1 MKISLSARSFWKNA
15 FLFAAAFAAIGNMNQ
30 VGASIDADVASL
42 KVDQLDGALLNGDKF
57 QFQAEVSRLMDIIIN
72 SLYKSKEIF
81 LRELISNASDA
92 LDKIRFLALSD
103 NSLLDVLKDLEIRIS
118 FDKAAHTLTI
128 KDTGVGMTKD
138 ELVKNLGTVAKSGT
152 ANFVSAMQNGAD
164 ANMIGQF
171 GVGFY
176 SVYLVADKVRVVS
189 KNADD
194 DQYIWESNANASF
207 TVIKDPRGD
216 TLKRGTEITLF
227 LKKDALEFEDQD
239 KLKKLVS
246 HYSEFINFPIYLHTS
261 REETVEVDDD
271 DEEEEEEEDATDD
284 SAVEDEETA
293 EEESE
298 ELEATEEDAT
308 AVAEKKTEK
317 RTVWD
322 WQRVNEIKAI
332 WTRPKEDVEDSE
344 YTNFFQA
351 IHKDSTDPLSW
362 IHFVAEG
369 EIEFKSILYIPSKAP
384 HDMYQKFDAKRADVK
399 LYVRKVLIS
408 DQFEEFLPKYLNFI
422 VGVVDSDD
430 LPINVSRETLQENKI
445 LRVMRKKLV
454 RKVLE
459 MLRKLSENDT
469 SDTDDDEDAA
479 PAESDEE
486 GEKKKGLE
494 DSSKYLTFWEN
505 YGKNIKIGIMD
516 DHANKGKLLKLLR
529 FKSSTS
535 PDKFISL
542 NQYVA
547 RMKEWQDQIYYIAGE
562 SVENVEKS
570 PFLETCKAKG
580 VEVLYLVDPLDEYV
594 MQHIP
599 DFDGKKMQSITK
611 EGLKFADEDEKTI
624 ERRRKLY
631 AEQYDGLLS
640 GLKRVYGTKV
650 SKIVISKTAVD
661 SPAVMVTSQW
671 GHSANMER
679 IIKAQTFAN
688 PAAQNPMAQKILEL
702 NPRHPIVA
710 KLRDMFATQPDATE
724 TSDLSWL
731 LYDAALTNSGF
742 AMDDVD
748 DFASRVYRIMK
759 GTMGL
764 ESLELDPEINL
775 PPEDEVVLEDDQVEE
790 ATLED
795 ETDEATIGDEVE
807 ATIVDDDATIVED
820 EATIVEETTEEVAL
834 DDQGEVKEEL

>member
-1 MKISLSARSFWKNA
+1 MKIKYSARTFWKNA
-15 FLFAAAFAAIGNMNQ
+15 LLFASVFAAMGGMTQ
-30 VGASIDADVASL
+30 VGASIETADVAAL

-103 NSLLDVLKDLEIRIS
+103 SSMLGVLKELEIRIS
-118 FDKAAHTLTI
+118 YDKDAQTLTI

-138 ELVKNLGTVAKSGT
+138 DLVKNLGTVAKSGT

-189 KNADD
+189 KNNDD

-207 TVIKDPRGD
+207 TVIKDPRGN

-227 LKKDALEFEDQD
+227 LKKDALEFQDQD

-261 REETVEVDDD
+261 REETVEVDDEEE
-271 DEEEEEEEDATDD
+271 EEEEEEEDG
-284 SAVEDEETA
+284 
-293 EEESE
+293 EEEEEEGEDSE
-298 ELEATEEDAT
+298 ELEATDEDSSSPPA
-308 AVAEKKTEK
+308 AKKTEK

-322 WQRVNEIKAI
+322 WQRVNEVKAI
-332 WTRPKEDVEDSE
+332 WTRAKEDVTDDE
-344 YTNFFQA
+344 YNNFFKA
-351 IHKDSTDPLSW
+351 IYKDSTDPLTW
-362 IHFVAEG
+362 IHFTAEG

-384 HDMYQKFDAKRADVK
+384 HDMYQKFDSKRADVK

-469 SDTDDDEDAA
+469 S
-479 PAESDEE
+479 ESDEDE
-486 GEKKKGLE
+486 DDSSSPEEKKDSQE

-516 DHANKGKLLKLLR
+516 DPANKGKLLKLLR
-529 FKSSTS
+529 FKTSTS

-542 NQYVA
+542 NQYVS
-547 RMKEWQDQIYYIAGE
+547 RMKDWQDTIYYIAGE
-562 SVENVEKS
+562 SIETVEKS
-570 PFLETCKAKG
+570 PFLQTCKAKG

-599 DFDGKKMQSITK
+599 DFDGKKMQSVTK
-611 EGLKFADEDEKTI
+611 EGLKFGDEDEKTI

-631 AEQYDGLLS
+631 SEQYETVLS
-640 GLKRVYGTKV
+640 GLKTLYGTKV
-650 SKIVISKTAVD
+650 SKITISKTPLET
-661 SPAVMVTSQW
+661 PAVMVTSQW

-688 PAAQNPMAQKILEL
+688 PAAQNPMAQKIMEL
-702 NPRHPIVA
+702 NPRHPIVS
-710 KLRDMFATQPDATE
+710 KLRDLYATQPDSTE
-724 TSDLSWL
+724 TQDLSWL

-748 DFASRVYRIMK
+748 HFASRVYRLMK
-759 GTMGL
+759 HTMGL
-764 ESLELDPEINL
+764 DTLELEPELAL
-775 PPEDEVVLEDDQVEE
+775 PPEEEEKVEE
-790 ATLED
+790 ED
-795 ETDEATIGDEVE
+795 EEVSNLDDEEEEVS
-807 ATIVDDDATIVED
+807 TVDTEK
-820 EATIVEETTEEVAL
+820 EETK
-834 DDQGEVKEEL
+834 DEL

>member
-1 MKISLSARSFWKNA
+1 MKIKYSARTFWKNA
-15 FLFAAAFAAIGNMNQ
+15 LLFASVFAAMGGMTQ
-30 VGASIDADVASL
+30 VGASIETADVAAL
-42 KVDQLDGALLNGDKF
+42 KVDQLDGVLLNGDKF

-103 NSLLDVLKDLEIRIS
+103 SSMLDVLKELEIRIS
-118 FDKAAHTLTI
+118 YDKDAQTLTI

-138 ELVKNLGTVAKSGT
+138 DLVKNLGTVAKSGT

-189 KNADD
+189 KNNDD

-207 TVIKDPRGD
+207 TVIKDPRGN

-227 LKKDALEFEDQD
+227 LKKDALEFQDQD

-261 REETVEVDDD
+261 REETVEVDDEE
-271 DEEEEEEEDATDD
+271 DEEEEEEDG
-284 SAVEDEETA
+284 
-293 EEESE
+293 EEEEEEEGEDSE
-298 ELEATEEDAT
+298 ELEATDEDSSSPPA
-308 AVAEKKTEK
+308 AKKTEK

-322 WQRVNEIKAI
+322 WQRVNEVKAI
-332 WTRPKEDVEDSE
+332 WTRAKEDVTDDE
-344 YTNFFQA
+344 YNNFFKA
-351 IHKDSTDPLSW
+351 IHKDATDPLTW
-362 IHFVAEG
+362 IHFTAEG

-384 HDMYQKFDAKRADVK
+384 HDMYQKFDSKRADVK

-469 SDTDDDEDAA
+469 S
-479 PAESDEE
+479 ESDEDE
-486 GEKKKGLE
+486 DDSSPEEKKDSQE

-516 DHANKGKLLKLLR
+516 DPANKGKLLKLLR
-529 FKSSTS
+529 FKTSTS

-542 NQYVA
+542 NQYVS
-547 RMKEWQDQIYYIAGE
+547 RMKDWQDTIYYIAGE
-562 SVENVEKS
+562 SIETVEKS
-570 PFLETCKAKG
+570 PFLQTCKAKG

-599 DFDGKKMQSITK
+599 DFDGKKMQSVTK
-611 EGLKFADEDEKTI
+611 EGLKFGDEDEKTI

-631 AEQYDGLLS
+631 SEQYETVLS
-640 GLKRVYGTKV
+640 GLKSLYGTKV
-650 SKIVISKTAVD
+650 SKITISKTPLET
-661 SPAVMVTSQW
+661 PAVMVTSQW

-688 PAAQNPMAQKILEL
+688 PAAQNPMAQKIMEL
-702 NPRHPIVA
+702 NPRHPIVS
-710 KLRDMFATQPDATE
+710 KLRDLYATQPDSTE
-724 TSDLSWL
+724 TQDLSWL

-748 DFASRVYRIMK
+748 HFASRVYRLMK
-759 GTMGL
+759 HTMGL
-764 ESLELDPEINL
+764 DSLELEPELAL
-775 PPEDEVVLEDDQVEE
+775 PAEEEEKTEDE
-790 ATLED
+790 ED
-795 ETDEATIGDEVE
+795 EK
-807 ATIVDDDATIVED
+807 ED
-820 EATIVEETTEEVAL
+820 EEVSNLDDEEEEVSTVDTEKEETTDEK
-834 DDQGEVKEEL
+834 DEL

>member
-1 MKISLSARSFWKNA
+1 MKVFGSFWKKA
-15 FLFAAAFAAIGNMNQ
+15 LVVASVFAAIGMHNA
-30 VGASIDADVASL
+30 GASVDTSAADVVGSG
-42 KVDQLDGALLNGDKF
+42 KVVDQLDGALLNGDKF

-103 NSLLDVLKDLEIRIS
+103 STMLDVAKELEIRIS
-118 FDKAAHTLTI
+118 FDKTAHTLTI

-138 ELVKNLGTVAKSGT
+138 DLVKNLGTVAKSGT

-176 SVYLVADKVRVVS
+176 SVYLVADKVRVIS
-189 KNADD
+189 KNNDD
-194 DQYIWESNANASF
+194 DQYIWESSANASF
-207 TVIKDPRGD
+207 TVSKDPRGN

-239 KLKKLVS
+239 KLKKLVT

-261 REETVEVDDD
+261 REETIEVDDD
-271 DEEEEEEEDATDD
+271 DDEEDEEEEDGDATAAD
-284 SAVEDEETA
+284 DEEN
-293 EEESE
+293 E
-298 ELEATEEDAT
+298 ELEPVEEDASKP
-308 AVAEKKTEK
+308 VEKKTEK
-317 RTVWD
+317 KTVWD

-332 WTRPKEDVEDSE
+332 WTRPREEVDESE
-344 YTNFFQA
+344 YNNFFRA
-351 IHKDSTDPLSW
+351 IHKDGTDPLTW

-384 HDMYQKFDAKRADVK
+384 HDLYQRFDGKRADVK

-459 MLRKLSENDT
+459 MLRKLSENDE
-469 SDTDDDEDAA
+469 SHGDDDDDEVAE
-479 PAESDEE
+479 PAEDQP
-486 GEKKKGLE
+486 KDKA

-529 FKSSTS
+529 FKSSKS
-535 PDKFISL
+535 PDKYISL
-542 NQYVA
+542 NHYVA
-547 RMKEWQDQIYYIAGE
+547 NMKDWQDTIYYIAGE
-562 SVENVEKS
+562 SVEAVEKS

-611 EGLKFADEDEKTI
+611 EGLKFGDEDEKVL

-631 AEQYDGLLS
+631 AEQFDGVIT
-640 GLKRVYGTKV
+640 GLKNVFGNKV
-650 SKIVISKTAVD
+650 SKVTISKATGVD

-688 PAAQNPMAQKILEL
+688 PAAQNPAAQKIMEL
-702 NPRHPIVA
+702 NPRHPIIG
-710 KLRDMFATQPDATE
+710 KLRDLFATAPDATE
-724 TSDLSWL
+724 THDLSWL

-748 DFASRVYRIMK
+748 HFASRVYRIMK
-759 GTMGL
+759 TTMGL
-764 ESLELDPEINL
+764 DSLELEPELNL
-775 PPEDEVVLEDDQVEE
+775 PPEDEVALEDD
-790 ATLED
+790 AAD
-795 ETDEATIGDEVE
+795 DEAVTEAVE
-807 ATIVDDDATIVED
+807 TED
-820 EATIVEETTEEVAL
+820 EAVETPDQAGEEVK
-834 DDQGEVKEEL
+834 DEL

>member
-1 MKISLSARSFWKNA
+1 MKIKYSARTFWKNA
-15 FLFAAAFAAIGNMNQ
+15 LLFASVFAAMGGMTQ
-30 VGASIDADVASL
+30 VGASIETADVAAL

-103 NSLLDVLKDLEIRIS
+103 SSMLDVLKELEIRIS
-118 FDKAAHTLTI
+118 YDKDAQTLTI

-138 ELVKNLGTVAKSGT
+138 DLVKNLGTVAKSGT

-189 KNADD
+189 KNNDD

-207 TVIKDPRGD
+207 TVIKDPRGN

-227 LKKDALEFEDQD
+227 LKKDALEFQDQD

-261 REETVEVDDD
+261 REETVEVDDEE
-271 DEEEEEEEDATDD
+271 DEEEEEEDG
-284 SAVEDEETA
+284 
-293 EEESE
+293 EEEEEEEGEDSE
-298 ELEATEEDAT
+298 ELEATDEDSSSPPA
-308 AVAEKKTEK
+308 AKKTEK

-322 WQRVNEIKAI
+322 WQRVNEVKAI
-332 WTRPKEDVEDSE
+332 WTRAKEDVTDDE
-344 YTNFFQA
+344 YNNFFKA
-351 IHKDSTDPLSW
+351 IHKDATDPLTW
-362 IHFVAEG
+362 IHFTAEG

-384 HDMYQKFDAKRADVK
+384 HDMYQKFDSKRADVK

-469 SDTDDDEDAA
+469 S
-479 PAESDEE
+479 ESDEDE
-486 GEKKKGLE
+486 DDSSPEEKKDSQE

-516 DHANKGKLLKLLR
+516 DPANKGKLLKLLR
-529 FKSSTS
+529 FKTSTS

-542 NQYVA
+542 NQYVS
-547 RMKEWQDQIYYIAGE
+547 RMKDWQDTIYYIAGE
-562 SVENVEKS
+562 SIETVEKS
-570 PFLETCKAKG
+570 PFLQTCKAKG

-599 DFDGKKMQSITK
+599 DFDGKKMQSVTK
-611 EGLKFADEDEKTI
+611 EGLKFGDEDEKTI

-631 AEQYDGLLS
+631 SEQYETVLS
-640 GLKRVYGTKV
+640 GLKSLYGTKV
-650 SKIVISKTAVD
+650 SKITISKTPLET
-661 SPAVMVTSQW
+661 PAVMVTSQW

-688 PAAQNPMAQKILEL
+688 PAAQNPMAQKIMEL
-702 NPRHPIVA
+702 NPRHPIVS
-710 KLRDMFATQPDATE
+710 KLRDLYATQPDSTE
-724 TSDLSWL
+724 TQDLSWL

-748 DFASRVYRIMK
+748 HFASRVYRLMK
-759 GTMGL
+759 HTMGL
-764 ESLELDPEINL
+764 DSLELEPELAL
-775 PPEDEVVLEDDQVEE
+775 PGEEEEKTEDE
-790 ATLED
+790 ED
-795 ETDEATIGDEVE
+795 EK
-807 ATIVDDDATIVED
+807 ED
-820 EATIVEETTEEVAL
+820 EEVSNLDDEEEEVSTVDTEKEETTDEK
-834 DDQGEVKEEL
+834 DEL

>member
-1 MKISLSARSFWKNA
+1 MKIKYSARTFWKNA
-15 FLFAAAFAAIGNMNQ
+15 LLFASVFAAMGGMTQ
-30 VGASIDADVASL
+30 VGASIETADVAAL

-103 NSLLDVLKDLEIRIS
+103 SSMLDVLKELEIRIS
-118 FDKAAHTLTI
+118 YDKDAQTLTI

-138 ELVKNLGTVAKSGT
+138 DLVKNLGTVAKSGT

-189 KNADD
+189 KNNDD

-207 TVIKDPRGD
+207 TVIKDPRGN

-227 LKKDALEFEDQD
+227 LKKDALEFQDQD

-261 REETVEVDDD
+261 REETVEVDDEE
-271 DEEEEEEEDATDD
+271 DEEEEEEDG
-284 SAVEDEETA
+284 
-293 EEESE
+293 EEEEEEEGEDSE
-298 ELEATEEDAT
+298 ELEATDEDSSSPPA
-308 AVAEKKTEK
+308 AKKTEK

-322 WQRVNEIKAI
+322 WQRVNEVKAI
-332 WTRPKEDVEDSE
+332 WTRAKEDVTDDE
-344 YTNFFQA
+344 YNNFFKA
-351 IHKDSTDPLSW
+351 IHKDATDPLTW
-362 IHFVAEG
+362 IHFTAEG

-384 HDMYQKFDAKRADVK
+384 HDMYQKFDSKRADVK

-469 SDTDDDEDAA
+469 S
-479 PAESDEE
+479 ESDEDE
-486 GEKKKGLE
+486 DDSSPEEKKDSQE

-516 DHANKGKLLKLLR
+516 DPANKGKFLKLLR
-529 FKSSTS
+529 FKTSTS

-542 NQYVA
+542 NQYVS
-547 RMKEWQDQIYYIAGE
+547 RMKDWQDTIYYIAGE
-562 SVENVEKS
+562 SIETVEKS
-570 PFLETCKAKG
+570 PFLQTCKAKG

-599 DFDGKKMQSITK
+599 DFDGKKMQSVTK
-611 EGLKFADEDEKTI
+611 EGLKFGDEDEKTI

-631 AEQYDGLLS
+631 SEQYETVLS
-640 GLKRVYGTKV
+640 GLKSLYGTKV
-650 SKIVISKTAVD
+650 SKITISKTPLET
-661 SPAVMVTSQW
+661 PAVMVTSQW

-688 PAAQNPMAQKILEL
+688 PAAQNPMAQKIMEL
-702 NPRHPIVA
+702 NPRHPIVS
-710 KLRDMFATQPDATE
+710 KLRDLYATQPDSTE
-724 TSDLSWL
+724 TQDLSWL

-748 DFASRVYRIMK
+748 HFASRVYRLMK
-759 GTMGL
+759 HTMGL
-764 ESLELDPEINL
+764 DSLELEPELAL
-775 PPEDEVVLEDDQVEE
+775 PAEEEEKTEDE
-790 ATLED
+790 ED
-795 ETDEATIGDEVE
+795 EK
-807 ATIVDDDATIVED
+807 ED
-820 EATIVEETTEEVAL
+820 EEVSNLDDEEEEVSTVDTEKEETTDEK
-834 DDQGEVKEEL
+834 DEL

>member
-1 MKISLSARSFWKNA
+1 MKIKYSARTFWKNA
-15 FLFAAAFAAIGNMNQ
+15 LLFASVFAAMGGMTQ
-30 VGASIDADVASL
+30 VGASIETADVAAL

-103 NSLLDVLKDLEIRIS
+103 SSMLDVLKELEIRIS
-118 FDKAAHTLTI
+118 YDKDAQTLTI

-138 ELVKNLGTVAKSGT
+138 DLVKNLGTVAKSGT

-189 KNADD
+189 KNNDD

-207 TVIKDPRGD
+207 TVIKDPRGN

-227 LKKDALEFEDQD
+227 LKKDALEFQDQG

-261 REETVEVDDD
+261 REETVEVDDE
-271 DEEEEEEEDATDD
+271 DEEEEEEED
-284 SAVEDEETA
+284 ED
-293 EEESE
+293 SE
-298 ELEATEEDAT
+298 ELEATDEDSSSPPA
-308 AVAEKKTEK
+308 AKKTEK

-322 WQRVNEIKAI
+322 WQRVNEVKAI
-332 WTRPKEDVEDSE
+332 WTRAKEDVTDDE
-344 YTNFFQA
+344 YNNFFKA
-351 IHKDSTDPLSW
+351 IHKDSTDPLTW
-362 IHFVAEG
+362 IHFTAEG

-384 HDMYQKFDAKRADVK
+384 HDMYQKFDSKRADVK

-469 SDTDDDEDAA
+469 S
-479 PAESDEE
+479 ESDEDE
-486 GEKKKGLE
+486 DDSSPEEKKDSQE

-516 DHANKGKLLKLLR
+516 DPANKGKLLKLLR
-529 FKSSTS
+529 FKTSTS

-542 NQYVA
+542 NQYVS
-547 RMKEWQDQIYYIAGE
+547 RMKDWQDTIYYIAGE
-562 SVENVEKS
+562 SIETVEKS
-570 PFLETCKAKG
+570 PFLQTCKAKG

-599 DFDGKKMQSITK
+599 DFDGKKMQSVTK
-611 EGLKFADEDEKTI
+611 EGLKFGDEDEKTI

-631 AEQYDGLLS
+631 SEQYETVLS
-640 GLKRVYGTKV
+640 GLKSLYGTKV
-650 SKIVISKTAVD
+650 SKITISKTPLET
-661 SPAVMVTSQW
+661 PAVMVTSQW

-688 PAAQNPMAQKILEL
+688 PAAQNPMAQKIMEL
-702 NPRHPIVA
+702 NPRHPIVS
-710 KLRDMFATQPDATE
+710 KLRDLYATQPDSTE
-724 TSDLSWL
+724 TQDLSWL

-748 DFASRVYRIMK
+748 HFASRVYRLMK
-759 GTMGL
+759 HTMGL
-764 ESLELDPEINL
+764 DTLELEPELAL
-775 PPEDEVVLEDDQVEE
+775 PPEEE
-790 ATLED
+790 EKTED
-795 ETDEATIGDEVE
+795 E
-807 ATIVDDDATIVED
+807 ED
-820 EATIVEETTEEVAL
+820 EKEDEEVSNLDDEEEVSTVDTEKEETTDEK
-834 DDQGEVKEEL
+834 DEL

>member
-1 MKISLSARSFWKNA
+1 MKIFGSAWKKA
-15 FLFAAAFAAIGNMNQ
+15 FLVASVLAAIGVNNHA
-30 VGASIDADVASL
+30 GASVDIAAADIAGSGKV
-42 KVDQLDGALLNGDKF
+42 VDQLDGALLNGDKF

-92 LDKIRFLALSD
+92 LDKLRFLALSD
-103 NSLLDVLKDLEIRIS
+103 SSLLDVLKELEIRIS
-118 FDKAAHTLTI
+118 FDKTAHTLTI

-138 ELVKNLGTVAKSGT
+138 DLVKNLGTVAKSGT

-189 KNADD
+189 KNNDD
-194 DQYIWESNANASF
+194 DQYIWESSANASF
-207 TVIKDPRGD
+207 TVSKDPRGN

-227 LKKDALEFEDQD
+227 LKKDALEFQDQA
-239 KLKKLVS
+239 KLKQLVS

-271 DEEEEEEEDATDD
+271 AGDEDDEEGEEEEGEVATSGDD
-284 SAVEDEETA
+284 DDD
-293 EEESE
+293 E
-298 ELEATEEDAT
+298 ELEAVEEDSA
-308 AVAEKKTEK
+308 APVEKKTEK
-317 RTVWD
+317 KTVWE

-332 WTRPKEDVEDSE
+332 WTRPREEVEDAE
-344 YTNFFQA
+344 YNHFFQA
-351 IHKDSTDPLSW
+351 IHKDSTDPLTW

-384 HDMYQKFDAKRADVK
+384 HDMYHKFDHKRADVK

-459 MLRKLSENDT
+459 MLRKLSE
-469 SDTDDDEDAA
+469 SDDGHGDDDDDDDDVQV
-479 PAESDEE
+479 DEQA
-486 GEKKKGLE
+486 KDKAKA
-494 DSSKYLTFWEN
+494 DSSSYLTFWEN
-505 YGKNIKIGIMD
+505 YGKNVKIGIMD
-516 DHANKGKLLKLLR
+516 DPANKGKLLKLLR
-529 FKSSTS
+529 FKSTKSS
-535 PDKFISL
+535 DKYISL
-542 NQYVA
+542 NHYVA
-547 RMKEWQDQIYYIAGE
+547 RMHPWQDTIYYIAGE
-562 SVENVEKS
+562 SVDAVEKS

-611 EGLKFADEDEKTI
+611 EGLKFGDEDEKLI
-624 ERRRKLY
+624 ERKRKLY
-631 AEQYDGLLS
+631 ADQYDGVLS
-640 GLKRVYGTKV
+640 GLKKVYGNKV
-650 SKIVISKTAVD
+650 SKVTISKATAVD

-688 PAAQNPMAQKILEL
+688 PAAQNPAAQKIMEL
-702 NPRHPIVA
+702 NPRHPIVG
-710 KLRDMFATQPDATE
+710 KLRDLFATAPDATE
-724 TSDLSWL
+724 THDLSWL

-748 DFASRVYRIMK
+748 HFASRVYRLMK
-759 GTMGL
+759 TTMGL
-764 ESLELDPEINL
+764 DSLDLDPEMNL
-775 PPEDEVVLEDDQVEE
+775 PAEEED
-790 ATLED
+790 A
-795 ETDEATIGDEVE
+795 
-807 ATIVDDDATIVED
+807 VED
-820 EATIVEETTEEVAL
+820 EDMVELSSDEGVDEKGA
-834 DDQGEVKEEL
+834 DQQPKVQDKVTVDEELPKGAEKVDVKDEL

>member
-1 MKISLSARSFWKNA
+1 MKIKYSARTFWKNA
-15 FLFAAAFAAIGNMNQ
+15 LLFASVFAAMGGMTQ
-30 VGASIDADVASL
+30 VGASIETADVAAL

-103 NSLLDVLKDLEIRIS
+103 SSMLDVLKELEIRIS
-118 FDKAAHTLTI
+118 YDKDAQTLTI

-138 ELVKNLGTVAKSGT
+138 DLVKNLGTVAKSGT

-189 KNADD
+189 KNNDD

-207 TVIKDPRGD
+207 TVIKDPRGN

-227 LKKDALEFEDQD
+227 LKKDALEFQDQG

-261 REETVEVDDD
+261 REETVEVDDE
-271 DEEEEEEEDATDD
+271 DEEEEEDGEEEEEED
-284 SAVEDEETA
+284 ED
-293 EEESE
+293 SE
-298 ELEATEEDAT
+298 ELEATDEDSSSPPA
-308 AVAEKKTEK
+308 AKKTEK

-322 WQRVNEIKAI
+322 WQRVNEVKAI
-332 WTRPKEDVEDSE
+332 WTRAKEDVTDDE
-344 YTNFFQA
+344 YNNFFKA
-351 IHKDSTDPLSW
+351 IHKDSTDPLTW
-362 IHFVAEG
+362 IHFTAEG

-384 HDMYQKFDAKRADVK
+384 HDMYQKFDSKRADVK

-469 SDTDDDEDAA
+469 S
-479 PAESDEE
+479 ESDEDE
-486 GEKKKGLE
+486 DDSSPEEKKDSQE

-516 DHANKGKLLKLLR
+516 DPANKGKLLKLLR
-529 FKSSTS
+529 FKTSTS

-542 NQYVA
+542 NQYVS
-547 RMKEWQDQIYYIAGE
+547 RMKDWQDTIYYIAGE
-562 SVENVEKS
+562 SIETVEKS
-570 PFLETCKAKG
+570 PFLQTCKAKG

-599 DFDGKKMQSITK
+599 DFDGKKMQSVTK
-611 EGLKFADEDEKTI
+611 EGLKFGDEDEKTI

-631 AEQYDGLLS
+631 SEQYETVLS
-640 GLKRVYGTKV
+640 GLKSLYGTKV
-650 SKIVISKTAVD
+650 SKITISKTPLET
-661 SPAVMVTSQW
+661 PAVMVTSQW

-688 PAAQNPMAQKILEL
+688 PAAQNPMAQKIMEL
-702 NPRHPIVA
+702 NPRHPIVS
-710 KLRDMFATQPDATE
+710 KLRDLYATQPDSTE
-724 TSDLSWL
+724 TQDLSWL

-748 DFASRVYRIMK
+748 HFASRVYRLMK
-759 GTMGL
+759 HTMGL
-764 ESLELDPEINL
+764 DTLELEPELAL
-775 PPEDEVVLEDDQVEE
+775 PPEEE
-790 ATLED
+790 EKTED
-795 ETDEATIGDEVE
+795 E
-807 ATIVDDDATIVED
+807 ED
-820 EATIVEETTEEVAL
+820 EKEDEEVSNLDDEEEVSTVDTEKEETTDEK
-834 DDQGEVKEEL
+834 DEL

>member
-1 MKISLSARSFWKNA
+1 MKIKYSARTFWKNA
-15 FLFAAAFAAIGNMNQ
+15 LLFASVFAAMGGMTQ
-30 VGASIDADVASL
+30 VGASIETADVAAL

-103 NSLLDVLKDLEIRIS
+103 SSMLDVLKELEIRIS
-118 FDKAAHTLTI
+118 YDKDAQTLTI

-138 ELVKNLGTVAKSGT
+138 DLVKNLGTVAKSGT

-189 KNADD
+189 KNNDD

-207 TVIKDPRGD
+207 TVIKDPRGN

-227 LKKDALEFEDQD
+227 LKKDALEFQDQD

-261 REETVEVDDD
+261 REETVEVDDEE
-271 DEEEEEEEDATDD
+271 DEEEEEEDG
-284 SAVEDEETA
+284 
-293 EEESE
+293 EEEEEEEGEDSE
-298 ELEATEEDAT
+298 ELEATDEDSSSPPA
-308 AVAEKKTEK
+308 AKKTEK

-322 WQRVNEIKAI
+322 WQRVNEVKAI
-332 WTRPKEDVEDSE
+332 WTRAKEDVTDDE
-344 YTNFFQA
+344 YNNFFKA
-351 IHKDSTDPLSW
+351 IHKDATDPLTW
-362 IHFVAEG
+362 IHFTAEG

-384 HDMYQKFDAKRADVK
+384 HDMYQKFDSKRADVK

-469 SDTDDDEDAA
+469 S
-479 PAESDEE
+479 ESDEDE
-486 GEKKKGLE
+486 DDSSPEEKKDSQE

-516 DHANKGKLLKLLR
+516 DPANKGKLLKLLR
-529 FKSSTS
+529 FKTSTS

-542 NQYVA
+542 NQYVS
-547 RMKEWQDQIYYIAGE
+547 RMKDWQDTIYYIAGE
-562 SVENVEKS
+562 SIETVEKS
-570 PFLETCKAKG
+570 PFLQTCKAKG

-599 DFDGKKMQSITK
+599 DFDGKKMQSVTK
-611 EGLKFADEDEKTI
+611 EGLKFGDEDEKTI

-631 AEQYDGLLS
+631 SEQYETVLS
-640 GLKRVYGTKV
+640 GLKSLYGTKV
-650 SKIVISKTAVD
+650 SKITISKTPLET
-661 SPAVMVTSQW
+661 PAVMVTSQW

-688 PAAQNPMAQKILEL
+688 PAAQNPMAQKIMEL
-702 NPRHPIVA
+702 NPRHPIVS
-710 KLRDMFATQPDATE
+710 KLRDLYATQPDSTE
-724 TSDLSWL
+724 TQDLSWL

-748 DFASRVYRIMK
+748 HFASRVYRLMK
-759 GTMGL
+759 HTMGL
-764 ESLELDPEINL
+764 DSLELEPELAL
-775 PPEDEVVLEDDQVEE
+775 PAEEEEKTEDE
-790 ATLED
+790 ED
-795 ETDEATIGDEVE
+795 EK
-807 ATIVDDDATIVED
+807 ED
-820 EATIVEETTEEVAL
+820 EEVSNLDDEEEEVSTVDTEKEETTDEK
-834 DDQGEVKEEL
+834 DEL

>member
-1 MKISLSARSFWKNA
+1 MKIKYSARTFWKNA
-15 FLFAAAFAAIGNMNQ
+15 LLFASVFAAMGGMTQ
-30 VGASIDADVASL
+30 VGASIETADVAAL

-103 NSLLDVLKDLEIRIS
+103 SSMLDVLKELEIRIS
-118 FDKAAHTLTI
+118 YDKDAQTLTI

-138 ELVKNLGTVAKSGT
+138 DLVKNLGTVAKSGT

-189 KNADD
+189 KNNDD

-207 TVIKDPRGD
+207 TVIKDPRGN

-227 LKKDALEFEDQD
+227 LKKDALEFQDQG

-261 REETVEVDDD
+261 REETVEVDDE
-271 DEEEEEEEDATDD
+271 DEEEEEDGEEEEEED
-284 SAVEDEETA
+284 ED
-293 EEESE
+293 SE
-298 ELEATEEDAT
+298 ELEATDEDSSSPPA
-308 AVAEKKTEK
+308 AKKTEK

-322 WQRVNEIKAI
+322 WQRVNEVKAI
-332 WTRPKEDVEDSE
+332 WTRAKEDVTDDE
-344 YTNFFQA
+344 YNNFFKA
-351 IHKDSTDPLSW
+351 IHKDSTDPLTW
-362 IHFVAEG
+362 IHFTAEG

-384 HDMYQKFDAKRADVK
+384 HDMYQKFDSKRADVK

-408 DQFEEFLPKYLNFI
+408 DQYEEFLPKYLNFI

-469 SDTDDDEDAA
+469 S
-479 PAESDEE
+479 ESDEDE
-486 GEKKKGLE
+486 DDSSPEEKKDSQE
-494 DSSKYLTFWEN
+494 DSSKYLAFWEN

-516 DHANKGKLLKLLR
+516 DPANKGKLLKLLR
-529 FKSSTS
+529 FKTSTS

-542 NQYVA
+542 NQYVS
-547 RMKEWQDQIYYIAGE
+547 RMKDWQDTIYYIAGE
-562 SVENVEKS
+562 SIETVEKS
-570 PFLETCKAKG
+570 PFLQTCKAKG

-599 DFDGKKMQSITK
+599 DFDGKKMQSVTK
-611 EGLKFADEDEKTI
+611 EGLKFGDEDEKTI

-631 AEQYDGLLS
+631 SEQYETVLS
-640 GLKRVYGTKV
+640 GLKSLYGTKV
-650 SKIVISKTAVD
+650 SKITISKTPLET
-661 SPAVMVTSQW
+661 PAVMVTSQW

-688 PAAQNPMAQKILEL
+688 PAAQNPMAQKIMEL
-702 NPRHPIVA
+702 NPRHPIVS
-710 KLRDMFATQPDATE
+710 KLRDLYATQPDSTE
-724 TSDLSWL
+724 TQDLSWL

-748 DFASRVYRIMK
+748 HFASRVYRLMK
-759 GTMGL
+759 HTMGL
-764 ESLELDPEINL
+764 DTLDLEPELAL
-775 PPEDEVVLEDDQVEE
+775 PPEEE
-790 ATLED
+790 EKTED
-795 ETDEATIGDEVE
+795 E
-807 ATIVDDDATIVED
+807 ED
-820 EATIVEETTEEVAL
+820 EKEDEEVSNLDDEEEVSTVDTEKEETTDEK
-834 DDQGEVKEEL
+834 DEL

>member
-1 MKISLSARSFWKNA
+1 MKIFGSAWKKA
-15 FLFAAAFAAIGNMNQ
+15 FLVASVFAAIGVNNHA
-30 VGASIDADVASL
+30 GASVDIAAADIAGSGKV
-42 KVDQLDGALLNGDKF
+42 VDQLDGALLNGDKF

-92 LDKIRFLALSD
+92 LDKLRFLALSD
-103 NSLLDVLKDLEIRIS
+103 SSLLDVLKELEIRIS
-118 FDKAAHTLTI
+118 FDKTAHTLTI

-138 ELVKNLGTVAKSGT
+138 DLVKNLGTVAKSGT

-189 KNADD
+189 KNNDD
-194 DQYIWESNANASF
+194 DQYIWESSANASF
-207 TVIKDPRGD
+207 TVSKDPRGN

-227 LKKDALEFEDQD
+227 LKKDALEFQDQA
-239 KLKKLVS
+239 KLKQLVS

-271 DEEEEEEEDATDD
+271 AGDEDDEEGEEEDRVGVA
-284 SAVEDEETA
+284 AQVEDA
-293 EEESE
+293 EY
-298 ELEATEEDAT
+298 
-308 AVAEKKTEK
+308 
-317 RTVWD
+317 
-322 WQRVNEIKAI
+322 NH
-332 WTRPKEDVEDSE
+332 
-344 YTNFFQA
+344 FFQA
-351 IHKDSTDPLSW
+351 IHKDSTDPLTW

-384 HDMYQKFDAKRADVK
+384 HDMYHKFDHKRADVK

-459 MLRKLSENDT
+459 MLRKLSE
-469 SDTDDDEDAA
+469 SDDGHGDDDDDDDVVQV
-479 PAESDEE
+479 DEQA
-486 GEKKKGLE
+486 KDKAKA
-494 DSSKYLTFWEN
+494 DSSSYLTFWEN
-505 YGKNIKIGIMD
+505 YGKNVKIGIMD
-516 DHANKGKLLKLLR
+516 DPANKGKLLKLLR
-529 FKSSTS
+529 FKSTKSS
-535 PDKFISL
+535 DKYISL
-542 NQYVA
+542 NHYVA
-547 RMKEWQDQIYYIAGE
+547 RMHPWQDTIYYIAGE
-562 SVENVEKS
+562 SVDAVEKS

-611 EGLKFADEDEKTI
+611 EGLKFGDEDEKLI
-624 ERRRKLY
+624 ERKRKLY
-631 AEQYDGLLS
+631 ADQYDGVLS
-640 GLKRVYGTKV
+640 GLKKVYGNKV
-650 SKIVISKTAVD
+650 SKVTISKATAVD

-679 IIKAQTFAN
+679 IIKAQT
-688 PAAQNPMAQKILEL
+688 
-702 NPRHPIVA
+702 
-710 KLRDMFATQPDATE
+710 
-724 TSDLSWL
+724 
-731 LYDAALTNSGF
+731 
-742 AMDDVD
+742 
-748 DFASRVYRIMK
+748 
-759 GTMGL
+759 
-764 ESLELDPEINL
+764 
-775 PPEDEVVLEDDQVEE
+775 
-790 ATLED
+790 
-795 ETDEATIGDEVE
+795 
-807 ATIVDDDATIVED
+807 
-820 EATIVEETTEEVAL
+820 
-834 DDQGEVKEEL
+834 